1 MFSAPE
7 REEIDHLTI
16 KFVIGLIA
24 VSLAPLTDFFA
35 KSSIT
40 SISASY
46 YEGGWSQTILIGF
59 LFAIAAFL
67 LAYNGFSRTDM
78 LLSKLAS
85 AAALAVA
92 MFPCECGNDIEAIP
106 YVHYIAA
113 ATMFLTLVY
122 FCYSFYRRARSKGHK
137 EANRRACVYVLCGI
151 AIILSIL
158 TIAFDKLSG
167 GILSSK
173 VPRLIFYGESTALVA
188 FGVSWFTASRVLPG
202 LTRKDERFS
211 PFK

>member
-1 MFSAPE
+1 MFSAPK

-16 KFVIGLIA
+16 KFVVGLIA

-35 KSSIT
+35 KSAIT

-46 YEGGWSQTILIGF
+46 YEGGWSQTIFIGF

-67 LAYNGFSRTDM
+67 LAYNGYLKRDM
-78 LLSKLAS
+78 LWSKFAA
-85 AAALAVA
+85 AAALGVA
-92 MFPCECGNDIEAIP
+92 MFPCQCDTHAQVTP
-106 YVHYIAA
+106 YVHYICA
-113 ATMFLTLVY
+113 ATMFLILVY

-137 EANRRACVYVLCGI
+137 EANRRACVYVACGI

-173 VPRLIFYGESTALVA
+173 IPRLIFYGEATGLVA

-202 LTRKDERFS
+202 LTTREERFS
-211 PFK
+211 PFQ

>member
-1 MFSAPE
+1 MFSAPK

-16 KFVIGLIA
+16 KFVVGLIA

-46 YEGGWSQTILIGF
+46 YEGRWSQTIFIGF

-67 LAYNGFSRTDM
+67 VAYNGFSRTDM
-78 LLSKLAS
+78 LLSKLAA
-85 AAALAVA
+85 AAALGVA
-92 MFPCECGNDIEAIP
+92 MFPCECDNHIEAVP
-106 YVHYIAA
+106 YVHYICAA
-113 ATMFLTLVY
+113 AMFLILVY

-137 EANRRACVYVLCGI
+137 EANRRACVYVVCGI
-151 AIILSIL
+151 AISLSIL

-173 VPRLIFYGESTALVA
+173 VPRLIFYGESTGLVA

-202 LTRKDERFS
+202 LTREDERFS

>member
-1 MFSAPE
+1 MFSAPK

-16 KFVIGLIA
+16 KFVVGLIA

-46 YEGGWSQTILIGF
+46 YEGGWSQTIFIGF

-67 LAYNGFSRTDM
+67 VAYNGFSRTDM
-78 LLSKLAS
+78 LLSKLAA
-85 AAALAVA
+85 AAALGVA
-92 MFPCECGNDIEAIP
+92 MFPCECDNHIEAVP
-106 YVHYIAA
+106 YVHYICASA
-113 ATMFLTLVY
+113 MFLILVY

-137 EANRRACVYVLCGI
+137 EANRRACVYVVCGI
-151 AIILSIL
+151 AISLSIL
-158 TIAFDKLSG
+158 TIACDKLSG

-173 VPRLIFYGESTALVA
+173 IPRLIFYGESTGLVA

-202 LTRKDERFS
+202 LTREDERFS